1 MGRKAGKAIDLK
13 KNGVFGFLK
22 YFLYFVL
29 FYIFFNAKIMGVYSP
44 SFFGFFLS
52 LAFLGENIY
61 YLSLSYMASLVL
73 HDASVFSIIF
83 GLICCLTGGFISFLY
98 KKSNKK
104 ASLWLLSL
112 YTFLIGIIYVYF
124 QFESIE
130 SVYISIVDVLL
141 NIVFMLCCSNFFKVL
156 SSRKFNLNLNVDEIV
171 CGGVLLAI
179 FFCGL
184 QNVNIFAFD
193 IVKLV
198 GFMIVLFGGYMLPN
212 GFNVVLGVVGGL
224 GAFLCAGAL
233 EYVTLFSVVA
243 VGNYIFKSLNRVY
256 SVIVLLAIDVCL
268 NLFLKLFGVVNIW
281 TFMPTVTI
289 SIVYL
294 IIPSKILKDASR
306 NMFLYREDNTLKNIL
321 NQNKMQ
327 TSKKL
332 LYTAEIFY
340 EMDKSFRKLVK
351 GHLDERSA
359 KSMLCS
365 EVIRE
370 NCENCNNKVK
380 CLRGFNSELKK
391 IFENLINAGFEKGK
405 ITLIDLP
412 QYLTMR
418 CVKLNQ
424 VVNSLNSLLQDYKN
438 YAKINSDLDS
448 SKLLIAE
455 QLKGVSHILT
465 ELSKEANE
473 TVNLDHK
480 FEKQI
485 RESLIYNDIVP
496 SEVVCFEKDEKTNV
510 VSMILR
516 TIDFDNDKI
525 VKVLNSF
532 CPSKMVL
539 DEILPSIDSNLTYV
553 SYKTAPTYDMAI
565 GVAQM
570 TKGGN
575 DNSGDTHSMIKL
587 SSGKYMMAICDG
599 MGSGEKASKKS
610 ETSINLIENFYKAG
624 YDDETI
630 LSCVNKLL
638 NLTSENVFSAL
649 DVSVIDLKNGEV
661 DFIKQGATVGYIK
674 NGEEVSKIESNSLP
688 LGILDE
694 ISPRVTK
701 TVLTPDDFV
710 VMMSDGIVD
719 ALGEE
724 NLEEYLKY
732 MPSKSPQEV
741 ADCIL
746 NKAKLTQKNY
756 PNDDMTVLVGK
767 LYYNYA

>member
-1 MGRKAGKAIDLK
+1 MVRKTGQALDLK
-13 KNGVFGFLK
+13 RNSALGFLK

-29 FYIFFNAKIMGVYSP
+29 FYIFFKAKIMGVYSP

-52 LAFLGENIY
+52 LIFFGENIY

-83 GLICCLTGGFISFLY
+83 GLICCLTGGLISFLY
-98 KKSNKK
+98 KKNNKK
-104 ASLWLLSL
+104 ASLGLLSL
-112 YTFLIGIIYVYF
+112 YTLIIGAIYLYF

-130 SVYISIVDVLL
+130 TVYISIVDILL
-141 NIVFMLCCSNFFKVL
+141 NVILMLCCSNFFKVL

-184 QNVNIFAFD
+184 QNINIFAFD
-193 IVKLV
+193 IVKLI

-224 GAFLCAGAL
+224 GAFLCGGAL
-233 EYVTLFSVVA
+233 EYITLFSVVA
-243 VGNYIFKSLNRVY
+243 VGNYIFKSLNRIY
-256 SVIVLLAIDVCL
+256 SVIALLAIDICL

-281 TFMPTVTI
+281 TFMPTIIV
-289 SIVYL
+289 SVVYL
-294 IIPSKILKDASR
+294 VIPSKILKKASA

-321 NQNKMQ
+321 NQNKLQ
-327 TSKKL
+327 TSKRL
-332 LYTAEIFY
+332 LYTAEVFY

-365 EVIRE
+365 EIIRE
-370 NCENCNNKVK
+370 NCENCPNKIK

-480 FEKQI
+480 FQKQI

-525 VKVLNSF
+525 IKVLNSF
-532 CPSKMVL
+532 CPNKMVL
-539 DEILPSIDSNLTYV
+539 DEILPSVDSNLTYV

-575 DNSGDTHSMIKL
+575 DNSGDTHSMVKL

-756 PNDDMTVLVGK
+756 PSDDMTVLVGK